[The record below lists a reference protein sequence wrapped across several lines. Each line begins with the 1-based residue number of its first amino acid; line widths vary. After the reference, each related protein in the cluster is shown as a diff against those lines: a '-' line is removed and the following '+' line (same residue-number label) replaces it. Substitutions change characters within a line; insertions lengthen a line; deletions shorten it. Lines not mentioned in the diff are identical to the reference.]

1 MDCGSQGSGRRDES
15 GELEE
20 MNWNSRGWMGEW
32 SAYGQRTQMI
42 FVCLFSYFGQAVF
55 SVRHMYFFFT
65 KDKCAFKCVGR
76 IWTDGGG
83 LVEDISGE
91 GRPGISWNAFPEQ

>member
-1 MDCGSQGSGRRDES
+1 MDYGSQGSGRRDES

-42 FVCLFSYFGQAVF
+42 FVCLFSYFCQAVF
-55 SVRHMYFFFT
+55 SVRHMYFFLQKINVFLRVWVGFGQMEVVLWRT
-65 KDKCAFKCVGR
+65 LLEKDGR
-76 IWTDGGG
+76 
-83 LVEDISGE
+83 
-91 GRPGISWNAFPEQ
+91 A